1 MKQNCYNLRPLWDVL
16 IDMYEEI
23 KILCDRHGIRHW
35 AVAGTALGAMRHQGF
50 IPWDDDFDIA
60 MMRPD
65 YERFLIVA
73 QKELPNHLVWSS
85 VETNPEHKLSFGK
98 VYNISPGLRERLKHE
113 TRLDLND
120 GVFVDVFPIDGQPS
134 TRLGLLIFKVIRG
147 TLRRTIRFI
156 PVSAQKRRL
165 IYQGFLKSIPIDYG
179 DMCGVADQ
187 DSHKSTAFY
196 WNREWFAT
204 TKSMRF
210 DALEV
215 PLPGARAEFLSR
227 SYRNWHQLPPERNR
241 VPSHQGLPGG
251 IIDF

>member
-98 VYNISPGLRERLKHE
+98 VYNISPGLRERLKHGCRRE
-113 TRLDLND
+113 YSESAS
-120 GVFVDVFPIDGQPS
+120 G
-134 TRLGLLIFKVIRG
+134 RG
-147 TLRRTIRFI
+147 SVKGSSDRI
-156 PVSAQKRRL
+156 
-165 IYQGFLKSIPIDYG
+165 
-179 DMCGVADQ
+179 
-187 DSHKSTAFY
+187 
-196 WNREWFAT
+196 
-204 TKSMRF
+204 
-210 DALEV
+210 
-215 PLPGARAEFLSR
+215 LS
-227 SYRNWHQLPPERNR
+227 
-241 VPSHQGLPGG
+241 
-251 IIDF
+251 